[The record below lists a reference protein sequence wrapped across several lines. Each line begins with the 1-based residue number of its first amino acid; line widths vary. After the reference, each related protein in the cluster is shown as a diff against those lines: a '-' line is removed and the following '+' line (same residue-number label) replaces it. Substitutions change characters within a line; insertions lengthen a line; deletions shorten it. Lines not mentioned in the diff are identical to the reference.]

1 MHTSIFNN
9 TLHSSPLA
17 GFLSHPIYFSLSLSL
32 VLLPLLGTVIDVFE
46 FYFKKYASHL
56 ETCVVSWA
64 LVEIGCIAICH
75 AFLPSFRCLMRLE
88 ALLLLKYRDRLKNGP

>member
-17 GFLSHPIYFSLSLSL
+17 GWLSITSDLLLSLSLSL

-64 LVEIGCIAICH
+64 LVE
-75 AFLPSFRCLMRLE
+75 MR
-88 ALLLLKYRDRLKNGP
+88 RVQ